1 MSQEA
6 ELLSNSVK
14 AKMLQ
19 MPNYVI
25 LVCKLYLMI
34 PKFMGGFGTSCEK
47 NLKLHW
53 AIDRCLLE
61 DFFIKRVK
69 NIKRSGYFYKRKS
82 WKAWKML
89 SRVETIKWSR

>member
-34 PKFMGGFGTSCEK
+34 PNSWE
-47 NLKLHW
+47 
-53 AIDRCLLE
+53 
-61 DFFIKRVK
+61 V
-69 NIKRSGYFYKRKS
+69 SGHPVRK
-82 WKAWKML
+82 
-89 SRVETIKWSR
+89 T

>member
-19 MPNYVI
+19 MPNYVS
-25 LVCKLYLMI
+25 LQAFSYD

-47 NLKLHW
+47 NLKLH
-53 AIDRCLLE
+53 
-61 DFFIKRVK
+61 
-69 NIKRSGYFYKRKS
+69 
-82 WKAWKML
+82 
-89 SRVETIKWSR
+89 

>member
-19 MPNYVI
+19 MPNYVS
-25 LVCKLYLMI
+25 LQALSYD
-34 PKFMGGFGTSCEK
+34 PKFKGGFGTSCEK